1 MSNTS
6 KKEYVTPEIKVI
18 VIESQVPLLESSPY
32 LPGKIPVVRDE

>member
-18 VIESQVPLLESSPY
+18 VIEAQVPLLESSPY
-32 LPGKIPVVRDE
+32 LPDHISVGREE